1 MAVDATMHLTHPGRR
16 DAFLDWIQMLS
27 GATLILFMWSHMI
40 LVSSVILSPKL
51 MDAIA
56 WFFEATFMAQIGGP
70 VIFCIFLAH
79 FVLAARKMPFK
90 ANDQQTIWSHAR
102 LLKHRDT
109 WLWLV
114 QAGTAMIILI
124 MGGYVGGAQRSA
136 HRGVK
141 VRSPHVPTRLD
152 AVLSHSPAHGG
163 NARFRRLLSYRRQMG
178 DHLLRYPPEG
188 ETRRTHPVRRLHGRG
203 SPDHHPF
210 PNAGLI
216 ARSNHANPYFRPSC
230 HWRRPCR

>member
-1 MAVDATMHLTHPGRR
+1 MAVDATMHLTRPGRR

-90 ANDQQTIWSHAR
+90 ATDQKTIWSHAK

-124 MGGYVGGAQRSA
+124 MGGIHMWVVLNDLPIGALKSAARMSKPGWTMFYLILLPMVEMHVSVGFYRI
-136 HRGVK
+136 GVK
-141 VRSPHVPTRLD
+141 WGIISSGTRPKAKRAELILF
-152 AVLSHSPAHGG
+152 ALFMVVGLLTII
-163 NARFRRLLSYRRQMG
+163 RFLTL
-178 DHLLRYPPEG
+178 
-188 ETRRTHPVRRLHGRG
+188 
-203 SPDHHPF
+203 
-210 PNAGLI
+210 A
-216 ARSNHANPYFRPSC
+216 
-230 HWRRPCR
+230 